1 MIFVQRLQLHGYVLS
16 FILFVAFIVAAALIG
31 TGSALYPS
39 LIASMTLFILAWLLL
54 VRQFELALALLT
66 VGFFVYPLI
75 IADIAGIA
83 TSSTLTLAFYALL
96 ATAALVGVVRSQQ
109 NRLSY
114 VLRNPAT
121 IITILLVSWMLLSF
135 YTMSWTNEFALRKV
149 GYIPFLMLVPLVT
162 GQFLNQ
168 KSIHRFFW
176 CCIVISFLGIVLLFQ
191 NVMGIGTEAVIRPSA
206 SEGASA
212 LGFAYSVGFS
222 GIMGLGLLNSVKL
235 TNWQRGLILVIV
247 AGSLFSAV
255 VTGSRGP
262 LLAFLVA
269 GVFAIGFRASIRT
282 RFLLILG
289 MFVGVIV
296 VWHLLPLLPSIVVA
310 RYASI
315 AEAGNTQELS
325 RLFTESRGNIW
336 LISYRA
342 WLSSPITGI
351 GIGNFVSFSEGLT
364 SFSHHFLLE
373 AITELG
379 VIGFLLLGTLL
390 IWITK
395 VAINLVKLGNPLD
408 ISIIAL
414 LIHSLVKMSFSGQ
427 LQASVEFW
435 VAYGLLTSFSIKP
448 HLLQETSKTNTARSS
463 PSHVLQPCQ
472 QE

>member
-1 MIFVQRLQLHGYVLS
+1 MKFAQRSQLHGYVLS
-16 FILFVAFIVAAALIG
+16 FIPFGAFILAAALIG
-31 TGSALYPS
+31 SGSALYPG
-39 LIASMTLFILAWLLL
+39 LIASMTLFVLTWVLL

-66 VGFFVYPLI
+66 VGFFVYPLV

-83 TSSTLTLAFYALL
+83 TSSTLTLVFYALL
-96 ATAALVGVVRSQQ
+96 ATAALVGAVRSQR

-114 VLRNPAT
+114 VLMRNPAT
-121 IITILLVSWMLLSF
+121 IVTILLVSWMLLSF
-135 YTMSWTNEFALRKV
+135 YTMSWTSEFALRKV
-149 GYIPFLMLVPLVT
+149 GFIPFLMLAPLLT

-176 CCIVISFLGIVLLFQ
+176 CCIVISFLGVVLLFQ
-191 NVMGIGTEAVIRPSA
+191 NVMAVGTEAVIRPSA

-235 TNWQRGLILVIV
+235 THWQRGLILVVV

-269 GVFAIGFRASIRT
+269 GVFAIGFRASMRT

-289 MFVGVIV
+289 MFVGAIV
-296 VWHLLPLLPSIVVA
+296 VWQLLPLLPSIVVA

-325 RLFTESRGNIW
+325 RLFTESRGSIW

-351 GIGNFVSFSEGLT
+351 GIGNFASSSEGLT

-373 AITELG
+373 TFAELG

-414 LIHSLVKMSFSGQ
+414 LIYSLVKMSFSGQ

-435 VAYGLLTSFSIKP
+435 VAYGLLTSFSIKSY
-448 HLLQETSKTNTARSS
+448 LLQEASKTNIARSS
-463 PSHVLQPCQ
+463 PSHVF
-472 QE
+472 